1 MGNFKSGQATSQRIQ
16 PKKLV
21 NPKLVLPTL
30 VFHAKKKKMAKT
42 NKVFKVNAES

>member
-30 VFHAKKKKMAKT
+30 VFHAKKLAKT
-42 NKVFKVNAES
+42 NKLFKVYAES